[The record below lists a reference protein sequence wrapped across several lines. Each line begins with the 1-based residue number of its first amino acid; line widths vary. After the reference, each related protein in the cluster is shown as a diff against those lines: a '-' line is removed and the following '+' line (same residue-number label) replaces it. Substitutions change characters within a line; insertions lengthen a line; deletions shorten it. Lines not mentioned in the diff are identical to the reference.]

1 MLELT
6 FISNLIHSAP
16 SIPPSR
22 TRPFRPLSLSMAL
35 GHLWL
40 SYSQGMVAFSLEK
53 RHSPQGAGEHG
64 AGGRAGSLWRGAELN
79 RTLNTP
85 SSISFSLLCFPLSH
99 TQAAA
104 SCPHFPEASRSLS
117 PTPHPRTTDTCGRT
131 GTLRPLENTLLAQGL
146 PERQGP
152 DQMPPLR
159 VAPPP
164 DMQGC
169 RRENKN
175 KWDLTRRTSFLHGKG
190 NHKRWKNNR
199 RQK

>member
-1 MLELT
+1 MPFALGMQVLELT

-53 RHSPQGAGEHG
+53 RHSPQGAGEQG

-79 RTLNTP
+79 PTLNTP

-99 TQAAA
+99 TQ
-104 SCPHFPEASRSLS
+104 
-117 PTPHPRTTDTCGRT
+117 
-131 GTLRPLENTLLAQGL
+131 
-146 PERQGP
+146 
-152 DQMPPLR
+152 
-159 VAPPP
+159 
-164 DMQGC
+164 GC
-169 RRENKN
+169 
-175 KWDLTRRTSFLHGKG
+175 SFLPPSPRSFPKSQPYSSLK
-190 NHKRWKNNR
+190 NH
-199 RQK
+199 